1 MTTIS
6 LKLAE
11 FTDEVRVMINDFK
24 RLEKYTDE
32 LQANVAEYKN
42 ALAERDAT
50 NAMLV
55 QAHQEAAAEIE
66 RLRAMM
72 QSIAEAER
80 LAEENRIT
88 VVIDGSHVVRVG
100 PSLADIIRQ
109 FQTEIERLTAE
120 LATARQWAALWK
132 RLARRKAQDAHTAGC
147 VAIEYIVRAHV
158 AVEDDE
164 RLDLAEPC
172 TEEVG
177 I

>member
-42 ALAERDAT
+42 ALAERDTT

-55 QAHQEAAAEIE
+55 QAHQEAVAEIE
-66 RLRAMM
+66 RLRQALRFIHGMATECLRTDECGLIW
-72 QSIAEAER
+72 SIEA
-80 LAEENRIT
+80 
-88 VVIDGSHVVRVG
+88 D
-100 PSLADIIRQ
+100 
-109 FQTEIERLTAE
+109 
-120 LATARQWAALWK
+120 ARAALG
-132 RLARRKAQDAHTAGC
+132 L
-147 VAIEYIVRAHV
+147 

-164 RLDLAEPC
+164 RLDLAEPYS
-172 TEEVG
+172 EEIG